1 MFYKIRFQRLFTWV
15 FYLEKMIVDEEK
27 LIIINP
33 ELPRKNDEQKT
44 HEITY
49 TKILSKMDQILL
61 KQLKTK
67 E

>member
-15 FYLEKMIVDEEK
+15 LYLEKMVVDEEK

-33 ELPRKNDEQKT
+33 ELPRKNYEWKT

-49 TKILSKMDQILL
+49 IKILSKMD
-61 KQLKTK
+61 
-67 E
+67 